1 MAIPTHLGY
10 RDPGDGSY
18 NPGLQL
24 DIEPILR
31 DNQIYHDFIS
41 DITESNILSNDLI
54 KYEQDLFGRSPLSA
68 MFGFWNHYAALT
80 VSVTSPEIDDIP
92 EITHTYTDLPTGQ
105 AIALPILGFVARK
118 GKTTAN
124 EVRISSIDG
133 LVFTGSYV
141 LPPLPLTDAE
151 AEGSNGFPEIQINRT
166 AAEDDVGNDLF
177 FTAVAPGRAFIAF
190 DRQANVR
197 WYILA
202 GDPDTAPEL
211 CLPTYNNVRLSDGTF
226 IGSDDHLRNYYTPVD
241 LEANEPPGQR
251 ELWRF
256 DATGRVHGVYFI
268 RDRAHHS
275 LMELPGENALLYA
288 SDYISNRKS
297 NEGPNP
303 DNANQGPTSEDCI
316 AVLDL
321 ASGFEKSY
329 YDLRII
335 LNFWRTPVPLDLSI
349 SNTYDWVHLNQVDW
363 DPVSNLLLAS
373 CRHQGT
379 IAGIERDTGALSF
392 ICANHDD
399 WQVTENGISTT
410 DWSDLLLT
418 PVNPDTDLPY
428 DLTNPAQKAEADR
441 KFWTWGQHNVQVL
454 VGDTSSS
461 SVIDFSVF
469 NNGNFRTRT
478 MATGVVASENAS
490 RCAHYRVDLNNREVR
505 KLSEYGETEV
515 GAKGYSPYVS
525 TARFFNYQDN
535 AAFPRVFVNFG
546 GSNFQDNAAYTDGL
560 ALTIEPG
567 YSDRIDPAEDLL
579 GPFQGRVIL
588 QEVDLNTATPLFDI
602 QLTSG
607 KFKMPAG
614 DESDIRRIDLYSFR
628 AYKMPLYA

>member
-1 MAIPTHLGY
+1 MAIPTHIGQ

-18 NPGLQL
+18 NPGLQT
-24 DIEPILR
+24 DIEPVTR
-31 DNQIYHDFIS
+31 DNALFNDFIAT
-41 DITESNILSNDLI
+41 ITSADTLGSGTEKLT
-54 KYEQDLFGRSPLSA
+54 QDLYGRSPLSA
-68 MFGFWNHYAALT
+68 VFGFWNTSPDITVT
-80 VSVTSPEIDDIP
+80 VSSTGVPTAPAISKVYSGLD
-92 EITHTYTDLPTGQ
+92 TGQ
-105 AIALPILGFVARK
+105 VITLPVLGFVARPSV
-118 GKTTAN
+118 TTDCL
-124 EVRISSIDG
+124 VSITDG
-133 LVFTGSYV
+133 TNTFQMTVTIAA
-141 LPPLPLTDAE
+141 LPPTDAE
-151 AEGSNGFPEIQINRT
+151 AGVTNGFPEIQVSQV
-166 AAEDDVGNDLF
+166 ADESDVGNELYF
-177 FTAVAPGRAFIAF
+177 SVVSPTRSFIAF

-202 GDPDTAPEL
+202 GDPDEAPEL

-226 IGSDDHLRNYYTPVD
+226 IGSDDHLRNYYTPPD
-241 LEANEPPGQR
+241 LGANEPLGQR

-256 DATGRVHGVYFI
+256 DATGRVLGIYFI

-275 LMELPGENALLYA
+275 LMELPGEDALLYA
-288 SDYISNRKS
+288 SDYISNRTS
-297 NEGPNP
+297 GEGPNP

-321 ASGFEKSY
+321 TTGFEKVY
-329 YDLRII
+329 YDLRVI

-349 SNTYDWVHLNQVDW
+349 PNTYDWVHLNQVDW

-379 IAGIERDTGALSF
+379 IAGIDRDTGALRF

-399 WQVTENGISTT
+399 WQATESGTPTT

-418 PVNPDTDLPY
+418 PVNPATGLPY
-428 DLTNPAQKAEADR
+428 DLDNPVQKAEADR
-441 KFWTWGQHNVQVL
+441 LFWTWGQHNVQVIA
-454 VGDTSSS
+454 GSASSS
-461 SVIDFSVF
+461 TVIEFSVY

-478 MATGVVASENAS
+478 MAAGVVASENAS
-490 RCAHYRVDLNNREVR
+490 RCARYRVDLNSREVS
-505 KLSEYGETEV
+505 KIAEYGETEV

-525 TARFFNYQDN
+525 TAHFFNHQGDT
-535 AAFPRVFVNFG
+535 ASPRLFANFG
-546 GSNFQDNAAYTDGL
+546 GSNFQENAGYPDGL

-579 GPFQGRVIL
+579 GQFQGRVIL
-588 QEVDLNTATPLFDI
+588 REVDLTNGIPLFDI

-607 KFKMPAG
+607 TYKTPAG
-614 DESDIRRIDLYSFR
+614 DENDIRRIDLYSFR